1 MFPATSA
8 VTWRSTNGYSVDNVT
23 YYPVYPDIG
32 AQGNFTYFHKYNFSP
47 TTQTSELNTY
57 ETSTTVIANYGLI
70 FRNSTSTD
78 TDKLY
83 FGAIYSTT
91 ATIPDSVKFK
101 ICVKGSASTAVSA
114 LQSSITAISA
124 IAYNEDVTM
133 QSHKIENLTNDNNE
147 NFYCFTGQCDLS
159 MSNQQHVAITPPM
172 LLCSDSDIRTSMSAE
187 SMYLYLKH

>member
-1 MFPATSA
+1 MK
-8 VTWRSTNGYSVDNVT
+8 D
-23 YYPVYPDIG
+23 
-32 AQGNFTYFHKYNFSP
+32 YFHKYNFSP
-47 TTQTSELNTY
+47 TTQIKELNTY
-57 ETSTTVIANYGLI
+57 ETDTTCTAYHGLI

-91 ATIPDSVKFK
+91 ADIPDSAKFK

-114 LQSSITAISA
+114 LQDSITNITAM
-124 IAYNEDVTM
+124 AYNEDVTM
-133 QSHKIENLTNDNNE
+133 QSHKIENLTNDSNA
-147 NFYCFTGQCDLS
+147 NFYCFTGKCDLS

-172 LLCSDSDIRTSMSAE
+172 LLCSDINIRNSMSAE